1 MHFKQNLNDHNT
13 YLVTQENSQYKY
25 WHHKNQIQRQEAQ
38 IAEERPSF
46 IRMVIEGMDDYNNVE
61 TLIIKKLFSILEQS
75 NLAQNYI
82 VYIGIKL
89 LINGYKN
96 GIRRQGVAGVF
107 AIVGPILAA
116 TGTAFA
122 GTFRNEIAA
131 IASMS

>member
-61 TLIIKKLFSILEQS
+61 TLIIKKLNF
-75 NLAQNYI
+75 NF
-82 VYIGIKL
+82 GTIKSSL
-89 LINGYKN
+89 RLY
-96 GIRRQGVAGVF
+96 F
-107 AIVGPILAA
+107 LY
-116 TGTAFA
+116 
-122 GTFRNEIAA
+122 RNQTLD
-131 IASMS
+131 